1 MRDGES
7 LEVQDPWVLRR
18 EALTYSKVG
27 PQAHPVWTAQMPYP
41 CASGQP
47 GPKSSIAGPRAKGPS
62 KSSGSQDPRPPQ
74 EHRPHPK
81 PGSKQQLHA
90 RDPREHPPPGWS
102 SYIRN
107 RPFPSTALDSDRTSG
122 PRVSLSL
129 ITELHS
135 AWGRMT
141 AMWARGHLP
150 PSDLWPLGQVG
161 PSLELWPSWS

>member
-1 MRDGES
+1 MSPWRFRTPGSCGGRPSPTVRWVPRPTLSGRPRCPIPVPLGS
-7 LEVQDPWVLRR
+7 LD
-18 EALTYSKVG
+18 
-27 PQAHPVWTAQMPYP
+27 
-41 CASGQP
+41 
-47 GPKSSIAGPRAKGPS
+47 PKSSIAGPRAKGPS